1 MYAPDVLLQSLQV
14 AISYLCHSLVVALTF
29 GSLSLKLQLLH
40 LLLVLLNLVHQ
51 FLLALPF
58 GSEGVLLL
66 TQLGNLFVQLCQL
79 RLVVLAFYRL
89 AFYLQLCQLTR
100 YLVQL
105 LRHAVTLHP
114 QLCCR
119 LVHQVYRLVGQE
131 TVGDVSLRELHGS
144 DAGIIL
150 YTYLVMVLVS
160 LLQTSQYGDGAQL
173 VRLVHHHR
181 LEPSL
186 QRLVLLKVFL
196 VFVQR
201 RGAYGTQLA
210 TSQRRL
216 QDVGS
221 IHRTLAAA
229 GTHQRV
235 YLVDEQYDVAVA
247 LGHLLDY
254 ALQSLLELT
263 LVFSSSHQLSHVERV
278 ELLVLQVL
286 RHVAPDDTSSQ
297 ALHDGSLTRTR
308 LANQYR
314 VVLRPS

>member
-1 MYAPDVLLQSLQV
+1 MQQLVFLALHHSGYGYSRPSAHHLGNVVGSHLLAHQSALSRTRLLRQFLLYAPDVLLQSLQV

-216 QDVGS
+216 Q
-221 IHRTLAAA
+221 HP
-229 GTHQRV
+229 
-235 YLVDEQYDVAVA
+235 
-247 LGHLLDY
+247 
-254 ALQSLLELT
+254 
-263 LVFSSSHQLSHVERV
+263 SHPRRR
-278 ELLVLQVL
+278 
-286 RHVAPDDTSSQ
+286 RHPPACVS
-297 ALHDGSLTRTR
+297 RR
-308 LANQYR
+308 
-314 VVLRPS
+314 